1 MKTSIKSSA
10 LLVVLALLSTG
21 VFAAGKTTGPTA
33 EKQDVILFSSLSN
46 DFGIAVMVRK
56 ANVNTSTVTIND
68 AHGNVI
74 FKDKLAGKNTI
85 SRKGY
90 DLSELA
96 DGDYTV
102 TVTSNNTVS
111 ERVVHIYRDDNDNK
125 LFFFKI

>member
-1 MKTSIKSSA
+1 MKTFIKSSA

-21 VFAAGKTTGPTA
+21 VFATDKTTGPAA
-33 EKQDVILFSSLSN
+33 EKQDVISFNPLLT
-46 DFGIAVMVRK
+46 DFGISVMVRK
-56 ANVNTSTVTIND
+56 ANVNDSFVTIND
-68 AHGNVI
+68 AQGNII

-85 SRKGY
+85 SKKGY

-102 TVTSNNTVS
+102 KVTSNNTVS
-111 ERVVHIYRDDNDNK
+111 ERIVHIYRDDNDKK